1 MTPIP
6 NRSDTRS
13 AVASLLLAEILIGS
27 VGVFVH
33 ESGQDAVTAVFYR
46 CLFGGLF
53 LLGWGLMRG
62 HLRGLLQERTLIR
75 GAALSGVLLVL
86 NWVCLFAGMARS
98 SIGVATMVYHFFPFV
113 MLILAAFV
121 QGERTKPVDLMWTLI
136 GFIGVACSADPL
148 RMWRSADPSYLVGIG
163 LTLLAALLCGAS
175 LLMSRK
181 IGKQRPFALVM
192 IQCWVGV
199 AMLGWFSSS
208 AVFHLGTHW
217 WWLVGLGVIH
227 SGIVY
232 VLFYSSYPRLPVVT
246 IAVMA
251 FVYPLVTLLLDYLL
265 YGHRLAAVQMI
276 GLALIVLGTLGVN
289 LKWTLAFRR
298 RSPQPAPPGDDF
310 SGDEIDRS
318 GCADG

>member
-1 MTPIP
+1 MLEQ
-6 NRSDTRS
+6 NHRS
-13 AVASLLLAEILIGS
+13 ALSQLFLAEILIGS

-53 LLGWGLMRG
+53 LLAWGLVRG
-62 HLRGLLQERTLIR
+62 HLRGLLQDRVLIR
-75 GAALSGVLLVL
+75 GAILSGILLVL

-113 MLILAAFV
+113 MLILAALV
-121 QGERTKPVDLMWTLI
+121 QGERTRPVDLMWTLL
-136 GFIGVACSADPL
+136 GFAGVACSADPA
-148 RMWRSADPSYLVGIG
+148 RMWHSADSSYLIGIG
-163 LTLLAALLCGAS
+163 LTFLAALLCGAS

-181 IGKQRPFALVM
+181 VGKQRPFALVM

-199 AMLGWFSSS
+199 LMLGWFSS
-208 AVFHLGTHW
+208 AAALHGGTHW
-217 WWLVGLGVIH
+217 LWLLGLGVIH

-265 YGHRLAAVQMI
+265 YGHRLVPVQMI
-276 GLALIVLGTLGVN
+276 GLGLIVLGTLGVN
-289 LKWTLAFRR
+289 LKWT
-298 RSPQPAPPGDDF
+298 PGF
-310 SGDEIDRS
+310 SRESRAS
-318 GCADG
+318 A